1 MTHLS
6 ELEIVDQIEGA
17 LPPARAAHIADCSV
31 CRAKIEQ
38 ITEALAR
45 AHAVEIPE
53 PSPLFWEHFSSRIRK
68 EIAEAPEP
76 GSSGLPWAQTLSWQ
90 WLAASLVVALL
101 LGAGAWRLTTTR
113 APDTPATVASSA
125 PLNADD
131 PSSVDAGTDADQ
143 AWALV
148 QSLADEVEW
157 SDSVTADL
165 AVRPGWV
172 DRAALDLT
180 SEERKELL
188 RLLKAE
194 TRM

>member
-38 ITEALAR
+38 ITDALAR
-45 AHAVEIPE
+45 AHEVDIPE
-53 PSPLFWEHFSSRIRK
+53 PSPLFWEHFSSRIRN

-76 GSSGLPWAQTLSWQ
+76 GSSGLSWAQTVSWQ
-90 WLAASLVVALL
+90 WLVGSLVVALL
-101 LGAGAWRLTTTR
+101 LGAGAWRLTTR
-113 APDTPATVASSA
+113 APDTPATVASTA
-125 PLNADD
+125 PLNTEDS
-131 PSSVDAGTDADQ
+131 SSVDPGTDADQ

-172 DRAALDLT
+172 ERAALDLT
-180 SEERKELL
+180 SEERQELL
-188 RLLKAE
+188 RLLQAE